1 MAITNSCMLVNLRI
15 GSWAGR
21 KLDRGISEEVTEQK
35 GARDDALRVNKHLVP
50 KETLAAIVTASNAL
64 RGHFYEKTLPWADQ
78 GARVITRVGYRPFLE
93 QHEKLMRNFQDA
105 ATHLVEVDYPAARA
119 QAEFRMGD
127 AFNPDDYPAAHELL
141 EKFYVK
147 LDIDPIP
154 EGKDFRVDISKEDA
168 AAVKQQIEDRL
179 RSRVQA
185 AAADVWSRLKLVIE
199 HYAKTMANTDIKF
212 KDATVRN
219 LHELVEAMPALNI
232 LEDPALEAFAKDVRQ
247 SLDWSPK
254 EIRENPETRAA
265 AAVEA
270 KAVLD
275 RMDSFMNAFS
285 GFQGL
290 KEAA

>member
-1 MAITNSCMLVNLRI
+1 MLVNLRI
-15 GSWAGR
+15 GAWAGR
-21 KLDRGISEEVTEQK
+21 RLDRSISEEITEQK
-35 GARDDALRVNKHLVP
+35 NATGDALRVNKHLVP
-50 KETLAAIVTASNAL
+50 KETLAAVVSASNAL
-64 RGHFYEKTLPWADQ
+64 RGHFYEATLPWADQ

-93 QHEKLMRNFQDA
+93 KHEKLMRNFQDA

-127 AFNPDDYPAAHELL
+127 AFNEEDYPAPWELR

-168 AAVKQQIEDRL
+168 AAVKQQIEERL
-179 RSRVQA
+179 RGRVQA
-185 AAADVWSRLKLVIE
+185 AAKDVWGRLRLVIE

-219 LHELVEAMPALNI
+219 LHDLVEALPALNI
-232 LEDPALEAFAKDVRQ
+232 LEDPALDAFAKDARQ
-247 SLDWSPK
+247 SLDWSAK
-254 EIRENPETRAA
+254 EIRDNPETRKAA
-265 AAVEA
+265 AAEA
-270 KAVLD
+270 EAVLD
-275 RMDSFMNAFS
+275 RMSGFMNAFS
-285 GFQGL
+285 GMQQL